1 MMNPKKEGIKK
12 EHIYTSWHKEQ
23 MPWDFLGGPM
33 AKTLCCQCKGTWSG
47 NQILKAETKSSYAT
61 NKKDPACCN

>member
-12 EHIYTSWHKEQ
+12 EHIYTSLHKEQ

-33 AKTLCCQCKGTWSG
+33 VKTLCCQRKGTWSG
-47 NQILKAETKSSYAT
+47 N
-61 NKKDPACCN
+61 